1 MLKKAL
7 SILLAVLL
15 TLSIFPIVSASD
27 AAEITLSA
35 VTATPGSTVDVTV
48 DLSNNPG
55 IISATLKIAFDEGL
69 TLVGEKN
76 GEVFAPLAYTPPNQ
90 LINGN
95 KITSGCQ
102 FLWSG
107 ADISNDKIIDGTV
120 LTLTFEVSEE
130 AKIGDV
136 YNITIS
142 TKDGDVL
149 DKQLN
154 SVILTAETTVTVS
167 NTEAVTPLSDFTYEL
182 GADGMVITGY
192 TGTKSSVVIADSYKI
207 DGTSY
212 NVVEIAESAF
222 EAVEGIK
229 SVVIPATVKTIG
241 DYAFYDCL
249 DLTSVT
255 VLGKETTIGEI
266 ALGYYYISRK
276 EDGVVEE
283 FTIHGY
289 EGSTAEGYANTNEG
303 IIFVALPEG
312 EEPEC
317 PHEGGTA
324 TCENKAKC
332 TLCGEEYGE
341 LNPANHEGKA
351 NVVKNAKAA
360 SCYEEGY
367 TGDTYWSCCE
377 DILYSKGEAI
387 EKAAHTPAD
396 AVRENEVA
404 ATCYKAG
411 SYDEVVYC
419 SVEDCKH
426 EISRTEKTIEKTSHT
441 PAEAVR
447 ENENPASCGEDGSYD
462 EVVYCSVAECKAE
475 ISRETKR
482 IPATGE
488 HNYATEVEGSR
499 VPSTCKTAGEVTM
512 KCGCGATKEITL
524 KLDVTNHETVVIDK
538 AVAPDCE
545 NTGLTE
551 GSHCSACDTVI
562 VAQQTVDKLGHSYTV
577 FVETVPYTC
586 TEQGYDVY
594 KCSRCDSTENKN
606 FTDAACRP
614 EADYTVMEKASCDKS
629 GYKAILCSECDK
641 ELETETIVKRE
652 HNIVDTTVATKA
664 TCVTE
669 GVMNQK
675 CDCAA
680 SDEYEACTYTTTKSI
695 PVDGLNHDG
704 KANVVKNA
712 KAASCYEEGYTGDT
726 YWSCCE
732 DILYSKGEAIEK
744 AAHTPAD
751 AVRENEVA
759 ATCYKAGSYDEVVY
773 CSVEDCKHEISRTEK
788 TIEKTSHTPAEAVRE
803 NENPASCGEDGS
815 YDEVVYC
822 SVAECKAEISRET
835 KRIPATGEHNYA
847 TEVEGSR
854 VPSTCKTAGEVTM
867 KCGCGAT
874 KEITLKLDVT
884 NHETVVIDKAV
895 APDCENTG
903 LTEGSHC
910 SACDTVIV
918 AQQTVDK
925 LGHSYTVFVETVPY
939 TCTEQGYDVY
949 KCSRCDSTENKNFTD
964 AACRP
969 EADYTVMEKASCDKS
984 GYKAILCSECDKE
997 LETET
1002 IVKREHNIVDTTVA
1016 TKATCVTEGVMN
1028 QKCDCAASDEYEACT
1043 YTTTRA
1049 ISFDAESHKSADTEI
1064 KNIKAATCTEEGYT
1078 GDECYVC
1085 CGAVKVAGTKIE
1097 KVAHTEEII
1106 PAVEATCTKTGLTEG
1121 KKCSV
1126 CGETIVAQKETEKMV
1141 HIEEIIPAVEP
1152 DCVNEGLTEGVKC
1165 LICGEILVEQK
1176 TIDALGHSYS
1186 VVSTEYDAEGNG
1198 TVIYRCAVCSEEKTE
1213 EITFDINSAFE
1224 LINKAEE
1231 KLVDENLSE
1240 VQKEAIEEAKA
1251 QLETFIEQYVVCDEE
1266 GNIVE
1271 NNIPFEN
1278 NEVMEEY
1285 HKLLLELENAVYG
1298 NNHIEEETHWLVK
1311 LMELIIMLL
1320 DLVYKF
1326 VMHIKAN

>member
-680 SDEYEACTYTTTKSI
+680 SDEYEACTYTTT
-695 PVDGLNHDG
+695 
-704 KANVVKNA
+704 
-712 KAASCYEEGYTGDT
+712 
-726 YWSCCE
+726 
-732 DILYSKGEAIEK
+732 
-744 AAHTPAD
+744 
-751 AVRENEVA
+751 
-759 ATCYKAGSYDEVVY
+759 
-773 CSVEDCKHEISRTEK
+773 
-788 TIEKTSHTPAEAVRE
+788 
-803 NENPASCGEDGS
+803 
-815 YDEVVYC
+815 
-822 SVAECKAEISRET
+822 
-835 KRIPATGEHNYA
+835 
-847 TEVEGSR
+847 
-854 VPSTCKTAGEVTM
+854 
-867 KCGCGAT
+867 
-874 KEITLKLDVT
+874 
-884 NHETVVIDKAV
+884 
-895 APDCENTG
+895 
-903 LTEGSHC
+903 
-910 SACDTVIV
+910 
-918 AQQTVDK
+918 
-925 LGHSYTVFVETVPY
+925 
-939 TCTEQGYDVY
+939 
-949 KCSRCDSTENKNFTD
+949 
-964 AACRP
+964 
-969 EADYTVMEKASCDKS
+969 
-984 GYKAILCSECDKE
+984 
-997 LETET
+997 
-1002 IVKREHNIVDTTVA
+1002 
-1016 TKATCVTEGVMN
+1016 
-1028 QKCDCAASDEYEACT
+1028 
-1043 YTTTRA
+1043 RA